1 MTADLDTGLRDYLV
15 TNRDFMAPAVE
26 QAIGLL
32 DLNAARRVLDV
43 GTGGGGALPV
53 LARATGPDG
62 LVVGV
67 DRHPGVIALA
77 ARHAER
83 AGVRARTN
91 LVAADVD
98 DVLTEAAALGGSFD
112 AIWAGDVVWPGNFTD
127 PGALVRRFVPA
138 LAPGGVVA
146 LFTSNYYQAMVLPGR
161 SALERKLRTA
171 SELRWGLPQD
181 GPHHH
186 ERHVSWLL
194 DAGLRDVALR
204 VVPRV
209 GFPLDADPA
218 VRPYL
223 EHAVLPELLA
233 SARSHG
239 EQAGLSP
246 AELRRAEELLDP
258 AGPSCVLDEPGY
270 YVVQP
275 ALLVTGR
282 AAPYAR

>member
-1 MTADLDTGLRDYLV
+1 MTADLDTGFQDYLV

-26 QAIGLL
+26 QAIGML
-32 DLNAARRVLDV
+32 DLKAARRVLDV
-43 GTGGGGALPV
+43 GTGGGGALPA
-53 LARATGPDG
+53 LARATGPDA

-67 DRHPGVIALA
+67 DQHPGVIELA
-77 ARHAER
+77 ARHAEQ
-83 AGVRARTN
+83 AGVRSKIN
-91 LVAADVD
+91 LIASDVADV
-98 DVLTEAAALGGSFD
+98 LAEAAALGGSFD
-112 AIWAGDVVWPGNFTD
+112 AIWASDVVWPGNFAD
-127 PGALVRRFVPA
+127 PGDLVRRFVPA

-146 LFTSNYYQAMVLPGR
+146 VFTSNYYQAMFLPGR

-194 DAGLRDVALR
+194 AAGLRDVSLR

-209 GFPLDADPA
+209 GFPLSDDPT

-223 EHAVLPELLA
+223 ENAVLPELLA

-239 EQAGLSP
+239 ERAGMTA
-246 AELRRAEELLDP
+246 AELRQAEVLLDP
-258 AGPSCVLDEPGY
+258 SGPAYVLDEPGY
-270 YVVQP
+270 YVVHA
-275 ALLVTGR
+275 ALLVSGR
-282 AAPYAR
+282 TEVSGR